1 VPVLEDGD
9 LTLFGKLLA
18 RSIRVRGISLRYHQD
33 FSIDSPLVP
42 AESRAIARHVFRKH
56 KPELLGGG
64 SLERSAMVDVWLEVE
79 AHQLHPAAGAVVVEC
94 VFAPFL
100 GRARNQAAVD
110 ENLGKLN
117 KVLEV
122 YEARL
127 SQSRYLAGDFLS
139 VADLSHFTMMHYFM
153 GTEYAAVVEAF
164 PHVRAWWEELA
175 ARPAA
180 RKVAEFM
187 PLGAGLAKKDE

>member
-1 VPVLEDGD
+1 MHPLMILCLLQPFGQVPVLEDGD
-9 LTLFGKLLA
+9 LTLF
-18 RSIRVRGISLRYHQD
+18 
-33 FSIDSPLVP
+33 
-42 AESRAIARHVFRKH
+42 ESRAIARHVFRKH
-56 KPELLGGG
+56 KPELLGAG
-64 SLERSAMVDVWLEVE
+64 SLEHSAMVDVWLEVE
-79 AHQLHPAAGAVVVEC
+79 AHQLHPAAGGVVVEC
-94 VFAPFL
+94 VFAPLL
-100 GRARNQAAVD
+100 GRARNQAAID
-110 ENLGKLN
+110 ENLGKLK

-139 VADLSHFTMMHYFM
+139 VADLSHFTIMHYFM
-153 GTEYAAVVEAF
+153 GTEYAAVVEAL